1 MVVVFGPYV
10 TDRDTLL
17 GCKAVFVGVVGVED
31 VKRSEQLAASLEGW
45 ESVNHMLPEALETGS
60 SLLLRVPRVTLKVV
74 NALALGG
81 WETSPPPLALDLPAD
96 GELRASHGSV
106 ACVLGNVVDGVYTHV
121 LSPLMVALTPPGKPR
136 PSRKAFL
143 LLIGAIQVAHSLGP
157 AGVWDQTPPSGVTP
171 VEAPLGSVHTVLDSI
186 KAWLLGLYL
195 AQSLGTSDERVSWQ
209 VLAATAVGDLVRR
222 SRMESAGLL
231 AEPEISALHAILGWM
246 FTLGGLSVVRGV
258 ASSDLYVDVDAPL
271 LAKRMSQGVAS
282 VVAHIGSGDPESA
295 LDWIVML
302 EDMYAARVGEWD
314 AVVSRVDVVPTVTVV
329 PGV

>member
-1 MVVVFGPYV
+1 MG
-10 TDRDTLL
+10 
-17 GCKAVFVGVVGVED
+17 
-31 VKRSEQLAASLEGW
+31 
-45 ESVNHMLPEALETGS
+45 
-60 SLLLRVPRVTLKVV
+60 
-74 NALALGG
+74 
-81 WETSPPPLALDLPAD
+81 
-96 GELRASHGSV
+96 
-106 ACVLGNVVDGVYTHV
+106 
-121 LSPLMVALTPPGKPR
+121 
-136 PSRKAFL
+136 
-143 LLIGAIQVAHSLGP
+143 
-157 AGVWDQTPPSGVTP
+157 
-171 VEAPLGSVHTVLDSI
+171 
-186 KAWLLGLYL
+186 
-195 AQSLGTSDERVSWQ
+195 ERVSWQ

-258 ASSDLYVDVDAPL
+258 ASSDLYVDVDALL

-329 PGV
+329 PG